1 MISSSSLVVGKHV
14 IEGVIELI
22 RGPLDLQLL
31 SVNFILDVVNP
42 LIELS
47 DVHLSILK
55 SSLCDLVFVL
65 KRKDFLNQL
74 LFSLKS
80 LLSGFLKLFHVL
92 TNSLKFFFNSL
103 QVLLSKFSS
112 LKSSLQLRFL
122 DSKLPAEF
130 IKLLLIINGHLN
142 CCSQILVKLFKGDFI
157 VHAGAFNNLDS
168 LEDIVSSLGSESK
181 LGDSGAKIVGGFL
194 VFLLHQHDPTSKS
207 CNISLNFLEL
217 LVSFFQRFTGLG
229 EFVVCL
235 IITDLKVLNF
245 LSQITDVTV
254 SLIRTG
260 GGFSSCFLKSSDGCV
275 QTIGL
280 TLQRLHLLSD
290 GIHGVC

>member
-1 MISSSSLVVGKHV
+1 MSSILWLSLVM
-14 IEGVIELI
+14 
-22 RGPLDLQLL
+22 
-31 SVNFILDVVNP
+31 FIFNVVNP
-42 LIELS
+42 LVKLG
-47 DVHLSILK
+47 DVHLSVLK

-65 KRKDFLNQL
+65 ERKDFLNQL

-80 LLSGFLKLFHVL
+80 LLSGFLKLLHVL
-92 TNSLKFFFNSL
+92 TNCLKFFFDSL
-103 QVLLSKFSS
+103 QVLFSKLGS

-122 DSKLPAEF
+122 NSKLSAEF
-130 IKLLLIINGHLN
+130 IELLLIVNCHLDGGP
-142 CCSQILVKLFKGDFI
+142 QILVELFKGDFI

-194 VFLLHQHDPTSKS
+194 VFLLHQHYPTSKS

-217 LVSFFQRFTGLG
+217 LVSFFKRFTGLG
-229 EFVVCL
+229 EFVVGL
-235 IITDLKVLNF
+235 ILTDLKVLDF

-260 GGFSSCFLKSSDGCV
+260 SSFSGCFLKSSDGCV